1 MHRAGIR
8 TRLFLSY
15 TFIATLVIATLSLF
29 FYTRMSSVVR
39 ERALESSRQQLQRID
54 SALSQSI
61 RDLDRIS
68 AQVIYNPDFQ
78 NKFEETFDSAETYE
92 VLEQKNAFVRI
103 LATLNGP
110 SFIAQQINVFNL
122 DGHFISFGLK
132 IDPYKNLKERVA
144 LLDWVEPTRLREGD
158 KMINPPHRDELF
170 RSGGLV
176 YSLSRLFPHGG
187 SSTDMFVEVQQSYDK
202 LEDIAGESRLPSSN
216 RLYIFDDDGRLF
228 YPVPEAEDAKPSFA
242 WSDIPELPSGEFHSV
257 TETAGGE
264 RTVIGWLRSSF
275 SGLTVVAA
283 QPERELL
290 SPVAS
295 LRNVVV
301 TVTVAAE
308 GVALLLAYWV
318 ASSITRPIRL
328 IQRDVRRFDL
338 EQIGFNTSARHQKTY
353 RKASYEIQELYDGF
367 LSMKTRLNL
376 SVEQMLNAQK
386 RENLAHMRALSNQLQ
401 PHFVF
406 NTLSSIGVL
415 AENAGADQAAA
426 MAYRMMH
433 MMSYMSGV
441 GAEPVPLS
449 EELVFTESYLQ
460 LMKLRYQ
467 DKFDYIVQIDESLQ
481 QTMIPKFVL
490 QPIAENSFAHGFK
503 RIYPPWLIRIEGSA
517 EADGSWRLSIA
528 DNGSGFEEEA
538 LSRLTAFI
546 EELSDSSSGQLD
558 RVESKGIGGL
568 GLQNT
573 VMRLHLFYGG
583 RASFAVR
590 NEEEGMTLTV
600 MVAPRGDEHV

>member
-1 MHRAGIR
+1 MRRAGIR

-29 FYTRMSSVVR
+29 FYSRMSSVVR
-39 ERALESSRQQLQRID
+39 ERTLESSRQQLQRID
-54 SALSQSI
+54 SALTQSI

-103 LATLNGP
+103 LAILNGP

-132 IDPYKNLKERVA
+132 IDPYDNLQERIA
-144 LLDWVEPTRLREGD
+144 LLDWVEPTRIRDGD

-187 SSTDMFVEVQQSYDK
+187 SSSDMFVEVQQSYDK

-216 RLYIFDDDGRLF
+216 RLYIFDDEGRLF
-228 YPVPEAEDAKPSFA
+228 YPISETGAAEPSFA
-242 WSDIPELPSGEFHSV
+242 WTDIPKLPSAEFHTV

-264 RTVIGWLRSSF
+264 RTVISWLRSSF

-308 GVALLLAYWV
+308 VVALLLAYWV

-328 IQRDVRRFDL
+328 IQRDVRRLDL

-367 LSMKTRLNL
+367 VSMKTRLNL

-401 PHFVF
+401 PHFVY

-433 MMSYMSGV
+433 MMAYMSGV
-441 GAEPVPLS
+441 DAEPVTLS
-449 EELVFTESYLQ
+449 EELAFTESYLQ

-467 DKFDYIVQIDESLQ
+467 DKFDYIVDVDERLL

-490 QPIAENSFAHGFK
+490 QPIVENSFAHGFK
-503 RIYPPWLIRIEGSA
+503 RIYPPWLVRVEGRA
-517 EADGSWRLSIA
+517 EAEGSWRLTIS
-528 DNGSGFEEEA
+528 DNGSGFGEES
-538 LSRLTAFI
+538 LSRLNAFI
-546 EELSDSSSGQLD
+546 DELSDSSSGQLD
-558 RVESKGIGGL
+558 RVESKGIGGM

-583 RASFAVR
+583 LASFAVR

-600 MVAPRGDEHV
+600 LVAPRGEEHV